1 MKEKIV
7 YIVNPVAGKLS
18 KKEKKRIIDSINPG
32 SEPEIIFSTS
42 AVDAAERAQEF
53 MAKKYLVVA
62 CGGDGLINII
72 AQKAIDS
79 SCKIA
84 ILPFGRGNDLARSLN
99 IDSLDKAVDAI
110 RNSQFKSVR
119 YLDVAFST
127 YSRVSLTNAGV
138 GLLSE
143 AAFRASNIPFLKGS
157 LLYATA
163 ALISFIKLKS
173 HKYTVTT
180 EIQKMEMENLILA
193 GAASEYTGGGMYIAP
208 DAKKLNSKLNLL
220 FAKKLSRLQAVNLL
234 IKVFSGSHIFH
245 GAVTNSH
252 VGTVKIESLS
262 SDRWSS
268 IVSGDG
274 EYLGDLPVTI
284 SLGRKPLKIAY

>member
-1 MKEKIV
+1 MKKKIV

-18 KKEKKRIIDSINPG
+18 EKEKKRVIDSIYPG

-42 AVDAAERAQEF
+42 AVDAAERTQEF

-72 AQKAIDS
+72 AQKAIDH
-79 SCKIA
+79 SCKMA

-99 IDSLDKAVDAI
+99 IDSLEKAVDAI

-119 YLDVAFST
+119 YLDLVFST

-143 AAFRASNIPFLKGS
+143 VAFRASKIPFLKGS
-157 LLYATA
+157 LLYTTA

-173 HKYTVTT
+173 HKYIVTT

-208 DAKKLNSKLNLL
+208 DAKKFNSKLNLL

-234 IKVFSGSHIFH
+234 IKVFSGTHIFH
-245 GAVTNSH
+245 SAVTNSH

>member
-18 KKEKKRIIDSINPG
+18 EREKKRVIDSIYPG

-42 AVDAAERAQEF
+42 AENAEKKAQEF
-53 MAKKYLVVA
+53 MVKQYLVVA
-62 CGGDGLINII
+62 CGGDGFINII
-72 AQKAIDS
+72 AQKAIHN
-79 SCKIA
+79 SCKMA

-99 IDSLDKAVDAI
+99 IDTLEKAVDAI
-110 RNSQFKSVR
+110 RNRQFKSVR
-119 YLDVAFST
+119 YLDVVFSK
-127 YSRVSLTNAGV
+127 YNRVSLTNAGV

-143 AAFRASNIPFLKGS
+143 AAIRASKIPMLKGS
-157 LLYATA
+157 LLYASA

-173 HKYTVTT
+173 HKYIVTT
-180 EIQKMEMENLILA
+180 ETQKMVMENLILA

-208 DAKKLNSKLNLL
+208 DARKLSSKLNLL

-245 GAVTNSH
+245 SAVTNSH

-284 SLGRKPLKIAY
+284 SLGKKPLKIAY

>member
-18 KKEKKRIIDSINPG
+18 KKEKKRVIDSINPG

-42 AVDAAERAQEF
+42 AVDAAERTQEF

-72 AQKAIDS
+72 AQKAIDH
-79 SCKIA
+79 SCKMA

-99 IDSLDKAVDAI
+99 IDSLEKAVDAI

-119 YLDVAFST
+119 YLDVVFST

-143 AAFRASNIPFLKGS
+143 AAFRASKIPFLKGS

-173 HKYTVTT
+173 HKYIVTT

-208 DAKKLNSKLNLL
+208 DAKKFNSKLNLL

-234 IKVFSGSHIFH
+234 IKVFSGKHIFH
-245 GAVTNSH
+245 SAVTNSH

-284 SLGRKPLKIAY
+284 CLGRKPLKIAY

>member
-1 MKEKIV
+1 MKKKIV

-18 KKEKKRIIDSINPG
+18 KKGKKRVIDSIYPG

-42 AVDAAERAQEF
+42 VEDAGEKAQEF
-53 MAKKYLVVA
+53 ISKKYLVVA
-62 CGGDGLINII
+62 CGGDGFINMI
-72 AQKAIDS
+72 AQKAIDH
-79 SCKIA
+79 SCKMA
-84 ILPFGRGNDLARSLN
+84 ILPFGRGNDFARSLN
-99 IDSLDKAVDAI
+99 LHTLDNAVNAI
-110 RNSQFKSVR
+110 RKCNYKSVR
-119 YLDVAFST
+119 YLSVVFSNT
-127 YSRVSLTNAGV
+127 SRISLTNAGV

-143 AAFRASNIPFLKGS
+143 AAIRASKIPLLKGS
-157 LLYATA
+157 LLYGSA
-163 ALISFIKLKS
+163 ALISFINLKS
-173 HKYTVTT
+173 HRYIVTT
-180 EIQKMEMENLILA
+180 GTQKMEMENLILA

-208 DAKKLNSKLNLL
+208 DAKKFRDKINLL

-234 IKVFSGSHIFH
+234 IRVFSGSHIFH
-245 GAVTNSH
+245 SAVTNSH

-284 SLGRKPLKIAY
+284 SLGKKPLKIAY

>member
-1 MKEKIV
+1 MKKKIV

-18 KKEKKRIIDSINPG
+18 KKGKKRVIDSIYPG

-42 AVDAAERAQEF
+42 VEDAGEKAQEF
-53 MAKKYLVVA
+53 ISKKYLVVA
-62 CGGDGLINII
+62 CGGDGFINMI
-72 AQKAIDS
+72 AQKAIDH
-79 SCKIA
+79 SCKMA
-84 ILPFGRGNDLARSLN
+84 ILPFGRGNDFARSLN
-99 IDSLDKAVDAI
+99 LHTLDNAVNAI
-110 RNSQFKSVR
+110 RKCNYKPVSYLSV
-119 YLDVAFST
+119 VFSNT
-127 YSRVSLTNAGV
+127 SRISLTNAGV

-143 AAFRASNIPFLKGS
+143 AAIRASKIRLLKGS
-157 LLYATA
+157 LLYASA
-163 ALISFIKLKS
+163 ALISFINLKS
-173 HKYTVTT
+173 HRYIVTT
-180 EIQKMEMENLILA
+180 ETQKMEMENLILA

-208 DAKKLNSKLNLL
+208 DAKKFRDKINLL

-234 IKVFSGSHIFH
+234 IRVFSGSHIFH
-245 GAVTNSH
+245 SAVTNSH

-284 SLGRKPLKIAY
+284 SLGKKPLKIVY